1 MQQNIYSYI
10 SIYLSISLAIFLY
23 IHIYVYIYIYIY
35 IYKIKTIGSVP
46 ENAIN
51 TIFVTADVVGLDLN
65 SSNQA
70 GLKALKEALEKT
82 DVKKITTE
90 DLVKMAE
97 SVLNNNILGF
107 NWKVYQ

>member
-1 MQQNIYSYI
+1 MQQNIYTYI
-10 SIYLSISLAIFLY
+10 SIYLSIYLAIFLY
-23 IHIYVYIYIYIY
+23 IHIYVYIYIY